1 MKIGGEYTFDGPQ
14 DVVWEALLDPQVLA
28 SVLPGAEK
36 LDLVGENE
44 YEGALKLKVGPVQG
58 QFMGKVR
65 LEDIQPP
72 ESYTMHVDGKGAPG
86 FVKAVGHLKLTG
98 EGDTTRLDYDGDAN
112 VGGRLASVGQR
123 LVETSA
129 RAIIKQSLEG
139 LNAAI
144 RARATAAASP
154 AEAGEREHPEQPVFE
169 TPTQSQFAAN
179 VAKEVAKDLL
189 TPGARKLILA
199 IIAVIIAFLI
209 WLVVT

>member
-65 LEDIQPP
+65 LEDIQAP

-86 FVKAVGHLKLTG
+86 FVKAVGHLKLAG
-98 EGDTTRLDYDGDAN
+98 EGEKTRLEYDGDAN

-144 RARATAAASP
+144 RARAAASSAGGDADSATP
-154 AEAGEREHPEQPVFE
+154 APPAFE
-169 TPTQSQFAAN
+169 KPTQTQFAAS
-179 VAKEVAKDLL
+179 VAKEVAKDLVP
-189 TPGARKLILA
+189 PGMRKLLLA
-199 IIAVIIAFLI
+199 IGAIVIAVLI
-209 WLVVT
+209 YLLVT